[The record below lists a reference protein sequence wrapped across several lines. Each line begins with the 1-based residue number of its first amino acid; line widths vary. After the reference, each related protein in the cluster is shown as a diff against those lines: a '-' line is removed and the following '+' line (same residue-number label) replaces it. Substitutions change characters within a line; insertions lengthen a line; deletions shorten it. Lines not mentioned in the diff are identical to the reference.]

1 MARPHGLSAAGILR
15 AVPRA
20 ELVFATV
27 VDSRILES
35 EGEGA
40 APVVFTISIPGRV
53 LPFSAVRYWKA
64 PQGHVEE
71 HVELV
76 APSGRI
82 AYRTEER
89 VRRMTGQMD
98 LTRVADEIDDA
109 FLEEAGIYAASFV
122 IDGEVQGQVE
132 FQVLLTAP
140 GAVPPDV
147 EDAIKKSDVLWVGV
161 ESNGRDHTLPV
172 WFAYD
177 RGRIYMLHSDDQAT
191 GEQQIP
197 GLPDAAEL
205 VVVTRH
211 KYRETR
217 AGRFHAA
224 VRLVEP
230 DSPEFDGLAAVLA
243 DRRRDRH
250 GPPQDAIKKWK
261 TSSCVI
267 AELTP
272 SLGSA

>member
-1 MARPHGLSAAGILR
+1 VARPHGLSAAGILR

-27 VDSRILES
+27 VDRRILES
-35 EGEGA
+35 EGEAA
-40 APVVFTISIPGRV
+40 APVVFTISIPGRA
-53 LPFSAVRYWKA
+53 LPFTTVRYWKA
-64 PQGHVEE
+64 PQGYVEE

-98 LTRVADEIDDA
+98 LTRVADEIEDA

-122 IDGEVQGQVE
+122 IDGEVQGQIE
-132 FQVLLTAP
+132 FQVLLTVP
-140 GAVPPDV
+140 GAVPPEV
-147 EDAIKKSDVLWVGV
+147 EDAIKKSDVLWVGM
-161 ESNGRDHTLPV
+161 EANGRDRTLPV

-177 RGRIYMLHSDDQAT
+177 GGRIYLLHCEDQAT
-191 GEQQIP
+191 GEQQVP

-211 KYRETR
+211 KYRDTR

-250 GPPQDAIKKWK
+250 GPPQEAIKNWK